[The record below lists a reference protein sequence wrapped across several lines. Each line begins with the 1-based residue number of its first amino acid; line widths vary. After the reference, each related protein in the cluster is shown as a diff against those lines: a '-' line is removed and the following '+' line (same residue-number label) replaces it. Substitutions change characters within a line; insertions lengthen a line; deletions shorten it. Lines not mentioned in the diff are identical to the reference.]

1 MIDSMPSQETKYEP
15 QSSALSII
23 IESELKVL
31 SQRPTGFKG
40 VSGALLSL
48 CISTKTCE
56 QKKRESLPYRRA
68 IHQHNKEAERMRS
81 NEYFIQA
88 CCCL

>member
-1 MIDSMPSQETKYEP
+1 MPSQETKYEP

-56 QKKRESLPYRRA
+56 QKKRETRLTGEQFANR
-68 IHQHNKEAERMRS
+68 IKIFGCERMRS